1 MSGFRSVNIRLK
13 SVDDVNEFVA
23 LASLNQGDVDVRS
36 DRYVVDAKSI
46 LGVLSLDLKKAL
58 TVDIYAG
65 DLEEKLKKFII
76 EKQDN

>member
-1 MSGFRSVNIRLK
+1 MSGFRSVKIRLK

-46 LGVLSLDLKKAL
+46 LGVLSLDLKKVL

-65 DLEEKLKKFII
+65 GLEDKLDKFIVEEK
-76 EKQDN
+76 E

>member
-1 MSGFRSVNIRLK
+1 MSGFRSVKIRLK

-46 LGVLSLDLKKAL
+46 LGVLSLDLKKVL

-65 DLEEKLKKFII
+65 GLEEKLAKFVV
-76 EKQDN
+76 EEQG

>member
-1 MSGFRSVNIRLK
+1 MSGFRSVKIRLK

-46 LGVLSLDLKKAL
+46 LGVLSLDLKKVL

-65 DLEEKLKKFII
+65 GLEEKLAKFIV
-76 EKQDN
+76 EEQE

>member
-1 MSGFRSVNIRLK
+1 MSGFRSVKIRLK

-23 LASLNQGDVDVRS
+23 LASFNQGDVDVRS

-46 LGVLSLDLKKAL
+46 LGVLSLDLKKVL

-65 DLEEKLKKFII
+65 GLEEKLTKFIVE
-76 EKQDN
+76 EKE